1 MVHGAFNELW
11 GPNEIKA
18 RWLPALRD
26 GLWHHGGT
34 IHESEVGV
42 AFYGDLFRRDPN
54 AADAD
59 EFERSKRQIAQQLP
73 ELADEHALTALGQ
86 ATSDAVYDRTLDMIA
101 TMATDPGLTGKIIE
115 RVATLIEGDTSVLI
129 RHSLGSIVAY
139 EALRRHPEWPVGTLI
154 TLGSPLG
161 QSIVLSTIV
170 PAADGDSGGSRP
182 WPGSVDHWVNV
193 AAVGDKPAAV
203 WNLAAIYG
211 ERVRDVRV
219 DNGHRAHAPEP
230 YLNAHQTGRV
240 LADALGAGNDRSG
253 AT

>member
-73 ELADEHALTALGQ
+73 ELADEHALTALSQ

-101 TMATDPGLTGKIIE
+101 TMATDPGLTGKSPASCVRR
-115 RVATLIEGDTSVLI
+115 RV
-129 RHSLGSIVAY
+129 GSAPSSPTYRTVSTVTP
-139 EALRRHPEWPVGTLI
+139 RPSSPTMPV
-154 TLGSPLG
+154 SF
-161 QSIVLSTIV
+161 
-170 PAADGDSGGSRP
+170 R
-182 WPGSVDHWVNV
+182 
-193 AAVGDKPAAV
+193 
-203 WNLAAIYG
+203 
-211 ERVRDVRV
+211 
-219 DNGHRAHAPEP
+219 
-230 YLNAHQTGRV
+230 
-240 LADALGAGNDRSG
+240 
-253 AT
+253 